1 MIHPGKKEPDSYF
14 TETKGKFGG
23 MNQAF
28 YAVQERDKDICF
40 ASDHG
45 RIWSYQKESGEFTLI
60 ELPTK
65 GQITSIHPI
74 APDVSVITTDSDGFF
89 TYNLRTKTNVHY
101 SFLACK
107 ALPAKPILSAYV
119 DRSSEVWFE
128 QEEPGVVAHFNP
140 STGVVTRE
148 QIPIEYSNPERSR
161 PAFHIHED
169 VNGYLWVHP
178 YGGGFSYFDPQKKM
192 LGSFL

>member
-1 MIHPGKKEPDSYF
+1 M
-14 TETKGKFGG
+14 
-23 MNQAF
+23 
-28 YAVQERDKDICF
+28 
-40 ASDHG
+40 
-45 RIWSYQKESGEFTLI
+45 I

-65 GQITSIHPI
+65 GQITSIHPV

-101 SFLACK
+101 SFLTCK

-148 QIPIEYSNPERSR
+148 QILIEYSNPERSR

-178 YGGGFSYFDPQKKM
+178 YGGGFSYFDPQKN
-192 LGSFL
+192 GWFLSITDWVAVTGASPIRFIRLSPTNKVIYGFAPTPRDWRR

>member
-40 ASDHG
+40 ASDQG
-45 RIWSYQKESGEFTLI
+45 RIWSYQKDSGEFTLI

-65 GQITSIHPI
+65 GQITSIHPV

-101 SFLACK
+101 SFLTCK

-140 STGVVTRE
+140 STTCPVRRQTG
-148 QIPIEYSNPERSR
+148 
-161 PAFHIHED
+161 
-169 VNGYLWVHP
+169 
-178 YGGGFSYFDPQKKM
+178 
-192 LGSFL
+192 